1 MPEGFTISAAGA
13 WILKDPGAILTYGIA
28 FEDWLPAGG
37 TLSTATWSVPGGI
50 TKLAESINPGTLVVG
65 DRIYAANTV
74 ALVRLSGGTHASDY
88 TCTVHITTNAGDEDE
103 RSIIVKVRN
112 R

>member
-13 WILKDPGAILTYGIA
+13 WILKDPGAILTYGVA

-37 TLSTATWSVPGGI
+37 TLSTGSWTVPGGI
-50 TKLAESINPGTLVVG
+50 TKVSESLNLAPLTVG
-65 DRIYAANTV
+65 DRTYAANTV
-74 ALVRLSGGTHASDY
+74 ALVRLSGGTAGTDY
-88 TCTVHITTNAGDEDE
+88 TCTVHITTNTGDEDE
-103 RSIIVKVRN
+103 RSIIVKVRD